1 VNSTPENFIRF
12 SGLALMIGGLLATG
26 GWILFS
32 IFDPRHVNVTAPTWR
47 IFNLLVIFGGVFMA
61 MGLPGFYL
69 STGRSG
75 PLFYAGLVIMF
86 IGFVFPYIAVQS
98 IETATHPDR
107 PPIFFEVFVAIGA
120 PSIAIGILLTA
131 LVIYTSGVYPRWIA
145 IALVVAVLLGVLA
158 NFVRLPA
165 VLVRGSLFSAFY
177 TLLMAILG
185 YLAMMYRGD

>member
-1 VNSTPENFIRF
+1 
-12 SGLALMIGGLLATG
+12 
-26 GWILFS
+26 
-32 IFDPRHVNVTAPTWR
+32 
-47 IFNLLVIFGGVFMA
+47 
-61 MGLPGFYL
+61 
-69 STGRSG
+69 
-75 PLFYAGLVIMF
+75 
-86 IGFVFPYIAVQS
+86 
-98 IETATHPDR
+98 
-107 PPIFFEVFVAIGA
+107 VAIGA

-131 LVIYTSGVYPRWIA
+131 LVVYTSGVYPRWIA